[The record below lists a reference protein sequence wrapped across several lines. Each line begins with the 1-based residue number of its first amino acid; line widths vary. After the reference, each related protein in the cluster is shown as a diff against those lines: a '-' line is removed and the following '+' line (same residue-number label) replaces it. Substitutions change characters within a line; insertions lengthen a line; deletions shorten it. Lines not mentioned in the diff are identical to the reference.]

1 MGRELTS
8 AVLVF
13 FGAGCGGVLR
23 HLVNRAVPIAV
34 AAQFP
39 LSTFLVNAIGCF
51 AMGALAGWFAF
62 RGGASTQPLRLFL
75 ATGVLELMKHAP
87 FLGRRPV
94 FIGDDVTDESVFE
107 IMPGMDGLSF
117 SVGRRAHGVDG
128 HFAAPHDVRMW
139 LTHLLDDSKVHVS

>member
-62 RGGASTQPLRLFL
+62 RGEASTQPLRLFL
-75 ATGVLELMKHAP
+75 ATGVLGGFTTFSAFSLDAAV
-87 FLGRRPV
+87 LWQRGAGAV
-94 FIGDDVTDESVFE
+94 ALAYVAG
-107 IMPGMDGLSF
+107 
-117 SVGRRAHGVDG
+117 SVGAALIGVVAGLALMRA
-128 HFAAPHDVRMW
+128 
-139 LTHLLDDSKVHVS
+139 LLG

>member
-13 FGAGCGGVLR
+13 FGAGLGGVLR

-34 AAQFP
+34 SAQFP

-62 RGGASTQPLRLFL
+62 RGEASTQPLRLFL
-75 ATGVLELMKHAP
+75 ATGVLGGFTTFSAFSLDAAV
-87 FLGRRPV
+87 LWQRGAGAV
-94 FIGDDVTDESVFE
+94 ALAYVAG
-107 IMPGMDGLSF
+107 
-117 SVGRRAHGVDG
+117 SVGAALIGVVAGLALMRA
-128 HFAAPHDVRMW
+128 
-139 LTHLLDDSKVHVS
+139 LLG